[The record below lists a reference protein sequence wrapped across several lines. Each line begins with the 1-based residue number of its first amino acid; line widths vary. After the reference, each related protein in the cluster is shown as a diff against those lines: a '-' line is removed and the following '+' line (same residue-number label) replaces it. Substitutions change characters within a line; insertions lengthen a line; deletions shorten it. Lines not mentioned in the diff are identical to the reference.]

1 MASNGSRTIE
11 SIKKDTKSRKNNCQ
25 KQPLFEFIQMDHVII
40 DTLHLFLRICDIL
53 IENVIQ
59 ELKKADGIE
68 KGDVFHAGFDATK
81 TPTHGSLYEI
91 P

>member
-1 MASNGSRTIE
+1 
-11 SIKKDTKSRKNNCQ
+11 
-25 KQPLFEFIQMDHVII
+25 MDHVII
-40 DTLHLFLRICDIL
+40 DTLHLFLRISDIL

-81 TPTHGSLYEI
+81 HPHMKAYMKFLNSLNI
-91 P
+91 PFTWSINKDTKNCNIMILQDLKNY